1 MPCWKMGSSIRF
13 YDRGAI
19 MAESLDNLFSQKMPS
34 SENIVVVIVDKT
46 ANKVIQKIS
55 AHPDFYANMKKL
67 QDGEALVIAVDDPYS
82 VEVGYDYIPD

>member
-1 MPCWKMGSSIRF
+1 
-13 YDRGAI
+13 
-19 MAESLDNLFSQKMPS
+19 MAESLDNLFSQKMPP
-34 SENIVVVIVDKT
+34 SENIVVVIVDKA

>member
-1 MPCWKMGSSIRF
+1 MGHYSNF

-19 MAESLDNLFSQKMPS
+19 MSDILNNLFSQKMPS
-34 SENIVVVIVDKT
+34 SENIVVVIVDKA

>member
-1 MPCWKMGSSIRF
+1 MGRYSNF

-19 MAESLDNLFSQKMPS
+19 MSESLDNLFSQKMPS
-34 SENIVVVIVDKT
+34 SENIVVVIVDKG

-67 QDGEALVIAVDDPYS
+67 QDGEALVIAVEDPYS

>member
-1 MPCWKMGSSIRF
+1 MGHYSNF

-34 SENIVVVIVDKT
+34 SENIVVVIVDK
-46 ANKVIQKIS
+46 ASNKVIQKIS

-67 QDGEALVIAVDDPYS
+67 QDGESLVIAVDDPYS

>member
-1 MPCWKMGSSIRF
+1 MGRYANF

-19 MAESLDNLFSQKMPS
+19 MAESLDNPFSQKMPP
-34 SENIVVVIVDKT
+34 SENIVVVIVDKA